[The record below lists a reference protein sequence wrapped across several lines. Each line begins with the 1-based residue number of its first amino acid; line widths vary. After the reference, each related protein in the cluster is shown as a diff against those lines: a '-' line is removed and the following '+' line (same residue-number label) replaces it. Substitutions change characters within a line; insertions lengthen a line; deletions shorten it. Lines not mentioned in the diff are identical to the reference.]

1 MTLRFAFSCAPL
13 CIPRSIVNSSILKN
27 SSSLLIK
34 VSSSGLQQQP
44 KFYSTVIEANPVKVQ
59 YLSIDAPE
67 FKSASFSEIPTGA
80 NIAVVTLDRPKAK
93 NSISLRLLDQLFEA
107 AHKDYISQETRA
119 LIIRSSAPEIFC
131 AGADL
136 KERKSFTPTDTRNF
150 LKKLNYT
157 LDLFESQP
165 IPTISAISGVAL
177 GGGLEL
183 ALSTD
188 FRVLGKNALVGLT
201 ESRLA
206 IIPGAG
212 GTYRLPRLIGS
223 SKALDL
229 ILTGRRV
236 GPEEALSLGIATRSV
251 EDADE
256 GALALARE
264 ISGGGPLAI
273 IAGKK
278 AVRGASPEWES
289 AMYERVVNSEDK
301 FEALAAFGEKRKPVF
316 KGR

>member
-1 MTLRFAFSCAPL
+1 MSLRIS
-13 CIPRSIVNSSILKN
+13 IPRSYLSSTSARNFLAISR
-27 SSSLLIK
+27 SSFAANCKRL
-34 VSSSGLQQQP
+34 
-44 KFYSTVIEANPVKVQ
+44 YSTIDEQPVKVQ
-59 YLSIDAPE
+59 YLSIDTPE
-67 FKSASFSEIPTGA
+67 FKNASFSDTPSGA

-107 AHKDYISQETRA
+107 AHRDYISQSTRA
-119 LIIRSSAPEIFC
+119 LILRSSTADIFC

-136 KERKSFTPTDTRNF
+136 KERKTFTPTDTRNF

-157 LDLFESQP
+157 LDLFEAQP
-165 IPTISAISGVAL
+165 IPTISAISGLAL

-188 FRVLGKNALVGLT
+188 FRVLGENAAVGLT

-212 GTYRLPRLIGS
+212 GTYRLPKLIGQA
-223 SKALDL
+223 KALDM

-236 GPEEALSLGIATRSV
+236 KPEEALQLGVASRAV
-251 EDADE
+251 KDADE

-264 ISGGGPLAI
+264 ISAGGPLAI
-273 IAGKK
+273 IAAKK
-278 AVRGASPEWES
+278 AVKGGSRQWEE

-301 FEALAAFGEKRKPVF
+301 FEALAAFAEKRKPVF
-316 KGR
+316 KGK

>member
-1 MTLRFAFSCAPL
+1 MLKTITPRTAMLAVKPL
-13 CIPRSIVNSSILKN
+13 CRPTLAPTVTRIVLSNN
-27 SSSLLIK
+27 
-34 VSSSGLQQQP
+34 
-44 KFYSTVIEANPVKVQ
+44 YSTIKESDPIKIN
-59 YLSIDAPE
+59 YLPLDAAE
-67 FKSASFSEIPTGA
+67 FKSATFSDTPNGA

-93 NSISLRLLDQLFEA
+93 NSISLQLLDQLFEA

-119 LIIRSSAPEIFC
+119 LIIRSSTPDIFC

-136 KERKSFTPTDTRNF
+136 KERKTFTALDTRNF

-157 LDLFESQP
+157 MDLFENQP

-188 FRVLGKNALVGLT
+188 FRVLGAKASVGLT

-212 GTYRLPRLIGS
+212 GTFRLPRLIGQ

-236 GPEEALSLGIATRSV
+236 GSKEALDLGIATRAV

-256 GALALARE
+256 GALALARD
-264 ISGGGPLAI
+264 IASGGPLAI

-278 AVRGASPEWES
+278 AVRGASPEWEA

-301 FEALAAFGEKRKPVF
+301 FEALAAFAEKRKPIF

>member
-1 MTLRFAFSCAPL
+1 MSLRTAFARPL
-13 CIPRSIVNSSILKN
+13 LATTSPFLTRPAARTTTRVFVLRH
-27 SSSLLIK
+27 
-34 VSSSGLQQQP
+34 
-44 KFYSTVIEANPVKVQ
+44 YSTADPATDPVRVQ
-59 YLSIDAPE
+59 YLSIDAPSFKAAE
-67 FKSASFSEIPTGA
+67 FSDTPQGA
-80 NIAVVTLDRPKAK
+80 NIAVITLNRAKAK
-93 NSISLRLLDQLFEA
+93 NAISRKLLDQLYET
-107 AHKDYISQETRA
+107 AHRDYISQETRA

-136 KERKSFTPTDTRNF
+136 KERKTFTPTDTRDF

-157 LDLFESQP
+157 LNLFESQP
-165 IPTISAISGVAL
+165 IPTIAAISGVAL

-183 ALSTD
+183 ALAAD
-188 FRVLGKNALVGLT
+188 FRVLGQNALVGLT

-212 GTYRLPRLIGS
+212 GTFRLPRLIGQA
-223 SKALDL
+223 KALDL

-236 GPEEALSLGIATRSV
+236 GAAEALQLGVASRAV

-264 ISGGGPLAI
+264 IGAGGPVAI
-273 IAGKK
+273 IAGKQ
-278 AVRGASPEWES
+278 AVRGASPEWEA
-289 AMYERVVNSEDK
+289 AMYERVVNTEDK
-301 FEALAAFGEKRKPVF
+301 FEALAAFSEKRKPVF